1 MRPETAARDVGPVLA
16 VIRKS
21 ELANYVLLP
30 YIPGMPEVWILGLM
44 GLAVAGAFVAKG
56 ATGFGDS
63 LIVVP
68 LFLLMADIKFVL
80 PVVLLT
86 TICADV
92 YLLYH
97 HHKEVHWRGLPVV
110 IVTAVLG
117 AVGGTLVLLRAQSD
131 VLKIVF
137 AVFVLLFAF
146 RMLLKRTKKTTPRPP
161 NAALG
166 AAAGSTAGFIDAVLG
181 TGGPPLIIYYDWLGL
196 AKTAFRSTFV
206 MLAFCLH
213 SARVASYALAG
224 LIDRHMVLTAT
235 CLVPPMVLG
244 ALLGRKVHHR
254 LNETL
259 FSRIAA
265 CVLLVVGA
273 KLLLT

>member
-1 MRPETAARDVGPVLA
+1 
-16 VIRKS
+16 
-21 ELANYVLLP
+21 
-30 YIPGMPEVWILGLM
+30 MPDVWILIVM
-44 GLAVAGAFVAKG
+44 GLIVAGAFVAKG

-97 HHKEVHWRGLPVV
+97 HHKEVRWRGLPVV
-110 IVTAVLG
+110 IATAVVG
-117 AVGGTLVLLRAQSD
+117 AVLGTLVLQRAQSD
-131 VLKIVF
+131 VLKTVF
-137 AVFVLLFAF
+137 GVFVLLFAV
-146 RMLLKRTKKTTPRPP
+146 RMLLKRSKKAEPREP

-196 AKTAFRSTFV
+196 AKTAFRATFI
-206 MLAFCLH
+206 MLAFSLH
-213 SARVASYALAG
+213 SARVVSYALTG
-224 LIDRHMVLTAT
+224 LINRHMLLTAA

-244 ALLGRKVHHR
+244 ALMGRRLHDR

-265 CVLLVVGA
+265 GVLLVIGV
-273 KLLLT
+273 KLLLS